1 MRWWKKVKFWKR
13 RDVKADLQKHIEELH
28 KQLEEREANQEQS
41 EAILRGRVKE
51 LEKGLEQ
58 QIIDREQG
66 EAKLRGRI
74 RELEE
79 ELKERDERLCTDAE
93 VIVELKKNL
102 QLEATRR
109 EESDRV
115 KDVVNGLRKELEEKD
130 RVVRELE
137 ATIQLQ
143 NTNTDKEETESDIR
157 NEMENYKMQ
166 LQNCKSYYVGTVGSL
181 DIEINTLKKNLQE
194 RKRDMRELETTLH
207 RRCQDIRVERER
219 VNRFNKELSR
229 LQKTNRNNKQVLAAL
244 KELGETL
251 QDANNE
257 KAEVES
263 ALLGKM
269 KNPVAVVFAVAVSL
283 LVVAFFF
290 IN

>member
-1 MRWWKKVKFWKR
+1 
-13 RDVKADLQKHIEELH
+13 VKADLQKHIEELH
-28 KQLEEREANQEQS
+28 KQLEERQANQEQS

-51 LEKGLEQ
+51 LEKDLEQ

-74 RELEE
+74 TELEE
-79 ELKERDERLCTDAE
+79 ELKERDKRLCTDAE

-157 NEMENYKMQ
+157 NKMEHYKMQ
-166 LQNCKSYYVGTVGSL
+166 LRKCASSYIEVGSCL
-181 DIEINTLKKNLQE
+181 HIKINTLKKKLE
-194 RKRDMRELETTLH
+194 DRRRDVRELETTLH

-229 LQKTNRNNKQVLAAL
+229 LQKTNRNNKEVLAAL
-244 KELGETL
+244 KELSETL